1 MTTIKN
7 NYGISVKVICAS
19 CEYKVNDRLMTTRYC
34 KKKRKQVKPRD
45 YCPKWEMSK
54 GLKNA
59 GRQPEVDD
67 DNKNDLDN
75 QDK

>member
-7 NYGISVKVICAS
+7 SYGISVKMMCAS

-34 KKKRKQVKPRD
+34 KKKQKQVKPRD

-54 GLKNA
+54 GLQNA
-59 GRQPEVDD
+59 GKQPEVDD

>member
-7 NYGISVKVICAS
+7 NYGISVKMMCAS

-34 KKKRKQVKPRD
+34 KKKRRQVKPRD

-54 GLKNA
+54 GLQNA
-59 GRQPEVDD
+59 GKRA
-67 DNKNDLDN
+67 
-75 QDK
+75 